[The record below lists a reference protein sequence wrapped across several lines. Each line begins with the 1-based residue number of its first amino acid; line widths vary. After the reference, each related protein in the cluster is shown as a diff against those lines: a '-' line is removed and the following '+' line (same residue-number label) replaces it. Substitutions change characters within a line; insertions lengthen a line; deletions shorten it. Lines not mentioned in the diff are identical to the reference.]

1 MAKKRTAYRT
11 VIACLALNGVRIT
24 HDTEDAGNRIIALAQ
39 GPIGDD
45 NLAAWL
51 RTKADT

>member
-24 HDTEDAGNRIIALAQ
+24 HDTEDADNRIIALAQ